1 MSALVSGHNRLDGP
15 PGEMINMLKV
25 SGGARQRPRSNTD
38 DGNTGDEEDVMPHV
52 MVEYSAN
59 LDKSMDVQGL
69 LNALHQAMIDSG
81 HAPLE
86 GIRTRAMRREHYCVA
101 DRNPDNA
108 FVHIIVRMR
117 EGRPKE
123 AYQKVADM
131 LMAAAEKSLD
141 ATLKKHPMQLALE
154 MHEITQLTLR
164 RDTIRKA
171 EKAA

>member
-1 MSALVSGHNRLDGP
+1 
-15 PGEMINMLKV
+15 
-25 SGGARQRPRSNTD
+25 
-38 DGNTGDEEDVMPHV
+38 MPHV

-59 LDKSMDVQGL
+59 LDNSMDVQGL

-81 HAPLE
+81 QAPLE
-86 GIRTRAMRREHYCVA
+86 GIRTRAMRREHFCVA

-131 LMAAAEKSLD
+131 LMAAAETSLEQ
-141 ATLKKHPMQLALE
+141 TLKKHPMQLALE

-164 RDTIRKA
+164 RDTLRKS

>member
-1 MSALVSGHNRLDGP
+1 V
-15 PGEMINMLKV
+15 
-25 SGGARQRPRSNTD
+25 
-38 DGNTGDEEDVMPHV
+38 
-52 MVEYSAN
+52 
-59 LDKSMDVQGL
+59 
-69 LNALHQAMIDSG
+69 
-81 HAPLE
+81 
-86 GIRTRAMRREHYCVA
+86 RREHFCVA

-164 RDTIRKA
+164 RDTLRKA

>member
-1 MSALVSGHNRLDGP
+1 MTGDKEQRRRDAP
-15 PGEMINMLKV
+15 PT
-25 SGGARQRPRSNTD
+25 RSN
-38 DGNTGDEEDVMPHV
+38 GAQSAAERENTMPHII
-52 MVEYSAN
+52 VEYSAN
-59 LDKSMDVQGL
+59 LDKSMDVPGL

-86 GIRTRAMRREHYCVA
+86 GIRTRAERREHYCVA

-154 MHEITQLTLR
+154 MHEITQLSLR
-164 RDTIRKA
+164 RDTLRKA

>member
-1 MSALVSGHNRLDGP
+1 
-15 PGEMINMLKV
+15 
-25 SGGARQRPRSNTD
+25 
-38 DGNTGDEEDVMPHV
+38 MPHII
-52 MVEYSAN
+52 VEYSAN
-59 LDKSMDVQGL
+59 LDDSIDVPAL
-69 LNALHQAMIDSG
+69 LGALHQAMIESG
-81 HAPLE
+81 QAPLE
-86 GIRTRAMRREHYCVA
+86 GIRTRAERREHFCVA

-131 LMAAAEKSLD
+131 LMAAAETSLD

-164 RDTIRKA
+164 RDTLRKA

>member
-1 MSALVSGHNRLDGP
+1 
-15 PGEMINMLKV
+15 
-25 SGGARQRPRSNTD
+25 
-38 DGNTGDEEDVMPHV
+38 MPHI

-59 LDKSMDVQGL
+59 LDKSMDVPGL
-69 LNALHQAMIDSG
+69 LNAAHQAMIESG
-81 HAPLE
+81 AAPLE

-123 AYQKVADM
+123 VYQKVGEM
-131 LMAAAEKSLD
+131 IMAAAEKSLEQ
-141 ATLKKHPMQLALE
+141 TLKKHPMQLALE
-154 MHEITQLTLR
+154 MHEITQLIFR

>member
-1 MSALVSGHNRLDGP
+1 
-15 PGEMINMLKV
+15 
-25 SGGARQRPRSNTD
+25 
-38 DGNTGDEEDVMPHV
+38 MPHI

-59 LDKSMDVQGL
+59 LDNSMDIQGL
-69 LNALHQAMIDSG
+69 LNALHQVMIDSG

-86 GIRTRAMRREHYCVA
+86 GTRTRAMRREHYCVA
-101 DRNPDNA
+101 DRNPNNA

-123 AYQKVADM
+123 VYQTIAEQ
-131 LMAAAEKSLD
+131 LMAAAEKNLEHALS
-141 ATLKKHPMQLALE
+141 THPMQLALE

-164 RDTIRKA
+164 RDTIRKK

>member
-1 MSALVSGHNRLDGP
+1 
-15 PGEMINMLKV
+15 
-25 SGGARQRPRSNTD
+25 
-38 DGNTGDEEDVMPHV
+38 MPHI

-59 LDKSMDVQGL
+59 LDQAMDVPAL
-69 LNALHQAMIDSG
+69 LNALHQAMIDTGS
-81 HAPLE
+81 APLE

-123 AYQKVADM
+123 VYQKVAEM
-131 LMAAAEKSLD
+131 LMAAAEQSLEQ
-141 ATLKKHPMQLALE
+141 TLKTHPMQLALE

-164 RDTIRKA
+164 RDTLRKA

>member
-1 MSALVSGHNRLDGP
+1 MTHGID
-15 PGEMINMLKV
+15 
-25 SGGARQRPRSNTD
+25 RQQHAPATRRK
-38 DGNTGDEEDVMPHV
+38 VMPHV
-52 MVEYSAN
+52 MVEYSGN
-59 LDKSMDVQGL
+59 LDNSMDVQGL

-86 GIRTRAMRREHYCVA
+86 GIRTRAMRREHFCVA

-123 AYQKVADM
+123 AYQNVAEM

-141 ATLKKHPMQLALE
+141 AALKKHPMQLALE

-164 RDTIRKA
+164 RDTLRKS